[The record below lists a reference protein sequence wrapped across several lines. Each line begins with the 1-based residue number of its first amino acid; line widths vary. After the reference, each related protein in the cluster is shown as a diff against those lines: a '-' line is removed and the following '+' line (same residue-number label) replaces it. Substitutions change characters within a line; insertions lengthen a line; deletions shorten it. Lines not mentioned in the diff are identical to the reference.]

1 MKEKTETLI
10 LKTKK
15 VPFGIISGACAMVVF
30 FSTVG
35 LIIAYA
41 VTSGIAG
48 QTMRTVSFLENW
60 WQGLMFAADIIAALV
75 AVASL
80 VMYVLKRVYIGRE
93 EEKEESAYD
102 SQV

>member
-1 MKEKTETLI
+1 MKGKTETLI

-15 VPFGIISGACAMVVF
+15 IPFGIIAGACAMVVF

-60 WQGLMFAADIIAALV
+60 WQALMFAADIVAALIT
-75 AVASL
+75 VASL
-80 VMYVLKRVYIGRE
+80 VMYILKRIYVGRQE
-93 EEKEESAYD
+93 QEGSEYG